1 MYYSQ
6 LLELNDDFTEEQIY
20 LIDNLL
26 ASMTS
31 NTVLTLSRFMEMTGL
46 DINSCK
52 SALKRLCDINLL
64 LMRYAV
70 RCPECE
76 LILREETDLDN
87 IGNSIYCHKC
97 EADMNITS
105 DDIEVIYLIV
115 TPPFDLGQQYSV
127 RQVAVAQAADI
138 LSNHLPA
145 GDFNKIFYNPSEE
158 QYTEMK
164 RIYASIFES
173 QDNTT
178 EQGNTLENLS
188 RFIFNCCVQYTAR
201 KLRTEQNDIDC
212 FVRSKFSVVGSILA
226 ELGSEIC
233 VECKNEKS
241 PPTITYFKKI
251 QSIMDDNN
259 VKFGI
264 ILSKEAAP
272 STYANSA
279 NLLYIKKGTIIIS
292 IDKNDLREIVIER
305 KNLLECIERKACE
318 IKMTAKNDLVEIGL
332 FDC

>member
-6 LLELNDDFTEEQIY
+6 LLELNDDFTEKQIY

-31 NTVLTLSRFMEMTGL
+31 NTVLTLSRFMEKTEL

-64 LMRYAV
+64 SMRYAV
-70 RCPECE
+70 RCPECD
-76 LILREETDLDN
+76 LILKEEDN
-87 IGNSIYCHKC
+87 LNNIENNIYCHKC
-97 EADMNITS
+97 EEDMNITS
-105 DDIEVIYLIV
+105 DDIDVIYLIV
-115 TPPFDLGQQYSV
+115 APPFDLGQQQSV

-138 LSNHLPA
+138 LSNYLSEE
-145 GDFNKIFYNPSEE
+145 DFNKMFYNPTEE
-158 QYTEMK
+158 QYAVMK
-164 RIYASIFES
+164 SIYNSVFEP
-173 QDNTT
+173 QDDTT
-178 EQGNTLENLS
+178 KQGNTLENLS
-188 RFIFNCCVQYTAR
+188 RFIFNCCKQYTAR

-212 FVRSKFSVVGSILA
+212 FVRSKFSAVGSILA

-233 VECKNEKS
+233 VECKNEKRT
-241 PPTITYFKKI
+241 PTITYFKKM

-272 STYANSA
+272 STYADSA
-279 NLLYIKKGTIIIS
+279 ILLYIKKGAIIIS
-292 IDKNDLREIVIER
+292 IDKNDLRGIVIER
-305 KNLLECIERKACE
+305 KNLLECIERKAYE
-318 IKMTAKNDLVEIGL
+318 IKMMAKNDLVEIGL